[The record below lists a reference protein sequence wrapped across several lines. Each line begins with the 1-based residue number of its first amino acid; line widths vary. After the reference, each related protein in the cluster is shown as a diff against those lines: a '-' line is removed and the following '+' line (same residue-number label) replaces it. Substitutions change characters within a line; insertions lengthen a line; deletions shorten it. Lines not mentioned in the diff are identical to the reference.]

1 MSDTFN
7 LAEFCLQENL
17 EKRGNKEALIFLR
30 GKNIRA
36 SFTYRELAIK
46 MASLSKQLKEYNL
59 QKGSRIF
66 IRLNHSPEFA
76 IAFFAIVASG
86 YVAVPASPQLSKEEV
101 TYLLKD
107 SASSLVLFDSSLPLP
122 SEIPSYC
129 ISLDI
134 QKVDFEKESNLVFF
148 NTRKDDPAF
157 LVYTSG
163 TTAYP
168 KGVLHAQ
175 RSVLGRIPMLEGWTG
190 LQEKDRLLHAGQMNW
205 TYTLGVGLMDTW
217 ASGATSILYSGESI
231 PEYWPYFIGR
241 EQVSIF
247 VAVPALYRRILKYT
261 KLYNYNLQSLRHCLC
276 AGEALTSDLHEVW
289 VRESGKELFEA
300 LGMSEVST
308 YISSSSNFPYRSGS
322 PGKPQ
327 KGRKVCLLPIDKE
340 STEPLEKG
348 EEGYIA
354 IHKTEPGLMLG
365 YWNVEDKKHTGFRGD
380 WFITGDVAHYDEDGY
395 YYYHGRNDEM
405 MNSFGYRV
413 SPLEVE
419 RVLKQCLL
427 VSDAAVT
434 EIKKE
439 NGISLIAAFVV
450 LQDSCNE
457 TQVAEKILQYCSE
470 RLARYKTPR
479 EFHFVNKLPRNS
491 NGKLKRKDLLLFL

>member
-1 MSDTFN
+1 
-7 LAEFCLQENL
+7 
-17 EKRGNKEALIFLR
+17 
-30 GKNIRA
+30 
-36 SFTYRELAIK
+36 
-46 MASLSKQLKEYNL
+46 
-59 QKGSRIF
+59 
-66 IRLNHSPEFA
+66 
-76 IAFFAIVASG
+76 
-86 YVAVPASPQLSKEEV
+86 
-101 TYLLKD
+101 
-107 SASSLVLFDSSLPLP
+107 
-122 SEIPSYC
+122 
-129 ISLDI
+129 
-134 QKVDFEKESNLVFF
+134 
-148 NTRKDDPAF
+148 
-157 LVYTSG
+157 
-163 TTAYP
+163 
-168 KGVLHAQ
+168 
-175 RSVLGRIPMLEGWTG
+175 
-190 LQEKDRLLHAGQMNW
+190 
-205 TYTLGVGLMDTW
+205 
-217 ASGATSILYSGESI
+217 
-231 PEYWPYFIGR
+231 
-241 EQVSIF
+241 
-247 VAVPALYRRILKYT
+247 
-261 KLYNYNLQSLRHCLC
+261 SLRHCLC